1 MKTHILAHRGASAY
15 LPENTMEAFSLAIEQ
30 GADGFELDV
39 HLTKDGEIVVAH
51 DEKLERVSNGNGFLN
66 DYTLDELKSLDFGRL
81 QNHEQEKHIYRIP
94 TLAEVFSLVK
104 PAGLTL
110 NIEMKTDERIYMEL
124 PEKLAA
130 LTKEYSMEDY
140 VIYSSFNHY
149 FLQLIKKIEPAAKTG
164 LLYDLALV
172 DPLGAPIGSP
182 PWVYAKY
189 TGAYAIHPNYRII
202 AALPETVAKCHENGI
217 KVNVWTV
224 DDPQIIKLMLEYGVD
239 CIMTNK
245 PDIAIACRENN

>member
-1 MKTHILAHRGASAY
+1 MKTIILAHRGASAY

-51 DEKLERVSNGNGFLN
+51 DERLERVSNGTGLLN
-66 DYTLDELKSLDFGRL
+66 DYTLEQLKSLDFGKLANRV
-81 QNHEQEKHIYRIP
+81 YRVP
-94 TLAEVFSLVK
+94 TLAEVFSLAK
-104 PAGLTL
+104 PAGLTI
-110 NIEMKTDERIYMEL
+110 NIEMKIDERIYPDL
-124 PEKLAA
+124 PEKLTS
-130 LTKEYSMEDY
+130 LTKEYSMEDQ

-149 FLQLIKKIEPAAKTG
+149 YLQLIKKYEPSAKTG
-164 LLYDLALV
+164 LLYDLALI
-172 DPLGAPIGSP
+172 D

-189 TGAYAIHPNYRII
+189 TGAYAIHPNYRVI
-202 AALPETVAKCHENGI
+202 AALPETVVKCHENGI

-224 DDPQIIKLMLEYGVD
+224 DDPRIIKLMMKYEVD

-245 PDIAIACRENN
+245 PDIAVACRN

>member
-1 MKTHILAHRGASAY
+1 MKTQILAHRGSSAY

-39 HLTKDGEIVVAH
+39 HLTKDGVIVVAH
-51 DEKLERVSNGNGFLN
+51 DERLERVSNGTGFID
-66 DYTLDELKSLDFGRL
+66 DYTLDELKSLDFGKVAASS
-81 QNHEQEKHIYRIP
+81 QENHIYRIP

-104 PAGLTL
+104 PTRLTL
-110 NIEMKTDERIYMEL
+110 NIEMKIDERIHMEL

-130 LTKEYSMEDY
+130 LTKKYSMEDQ

-149 FLQLIKKIEPAAKTG
+149 FLQLIKKFEPAAKTG

-172 DPLGAPIGSP
+172 DP
-182 PWVYAKY
+182 WVYAKY
-189 TGAYAIHPNYRII
+189 TGAYAIHPNYLVI

-217 KVNVWTV
+217 MVNVWTV
-224 DDPQIIKLMLEYGVD
+224 DDPVNIKLMLQSGVD
-239 CIMTNK
+239 CIMTNI
-245 PDIAIACRENN
+245 PDIAVECRKELTNI

>member
-1 MKTHILAHRGASAY
+1 MKTRILAHRGASAY

-51 DEKLERVSNGNGFLN
+51 DERLERVSDGTGFLN
-66 DYTLDELKSLDFGRL
+66 DYTLDELKSLNFGKL
-81 QNHEQEKHIYRIP
+81 AGSTPEKHIYRIP

-110 NIEMKTDERIYMEL
+110 NIEMKIDERILVEL

-130 LTKEYSMEDY
+130 LTKKYSMEDR

-149 FLQLIKKIEPAAKTG
+149 FLQLIKKFEPAAKTG

-172 DPLGAPIGSP
+172 D

-202 AALPETVAKCHENGI
+202 AVLPETVIKCRENGI

-224 DDPQIIKLMLEYGVD
+224 DDPKIIKLMLEYGVD
-239 CIMTNK
+239 CIMTNR
-245 PDIAIACRENN
+245 PDIAVACRNELTKN

>member
-1 MKTHILAHRGASAY
+1 MKTQILAHRGASAY

-51 DEKLERVSNGNGFLN
+51 DERLERVSNGIGFID
-66 DYTLDELKSLDFGRL
+66 DYTLDELKKLDFGKL
-81 QNHEQEKHIYRIP
+81 FDSTQEKQICRIP

-110 NIEMKTDERIYMEL
+110 NIEMKIDERLHLDL

-130 LTKEYSMEDY
+130 LTKKYLMEEQ

-149 FLQLIKKIEPAAKTG
+149 FLQMLKKLEPAAKTG

-172 DPLGAPIGSP
+172 D

-202 AALPETVAKCHENGI
+202 TALPETVARCHENGI

-224 DDPQIIKLMLEYGVD
+224 DDLQIIKLMLQSGVD

-245 PDIAIACRENN
+245 PDLAVACREDN

>member
-1 MKTHILAHRGASAY
+1 MKILAHRGASAY

-51 DEKLERVSNGNGFLN
+51 DERLERVSNGTGFLN
-66 DYTLDELKSLDFGRL
+66 DYTLDELKSLDFGKL
-81 QNHEQEKHIYRIP
+81 SVSTPEKHIYHIP
-94 TLAEVFSLVK
+94 ALTEVFSLVK

-110 NIEMKTDERIYMEL
+110 NIEMKIDERIYMEL

-130 LTKEYSMEDY
+130 LTKKYSMENH

-149 FLQLIKKIEPAAKTG
+149 FLQLIKKFEPAAKTG

-172 DPLGAPIGSP
+172 D

-202 AALPETVAKCHENGI
+202 TALPETVTKCHENGI

-224 DDPQIIKLMLEYGVD
+224 DDPQIIKLMLQSGVD

-245 PDIAIACRENN
+245 PDIAVACRDNN

>member
-1 MKTHILAHRGASAY
+1 
-15 LPENTMEAFSLAIEQ
+15 MEAFSLAIEQ

-51 DEKLERVSNGNGFLN
+51 DERLERVSNGTGFLN
-66 DYTLDELKSLDFGRL
+66 DYTLDELKSLDFGKL
-81 QNHEQEKHIYRIP
+81 YDGSKLVNSTPGKHIYRIP

-104 PAGLTL
+104 PARLTL
-110 NIEMKTDERIYMEL
+110 NIEMKTDERIYMKL

-130 LTKEYSMEDY
+130 LTKEYSMEEQ

-149 FLQLIKKIEPAAKTG
+149 SLQSIKKFEPAAKTG

-172 DPLGAPIGSP
+172 D

-202 AALPETVAKCHENGI
+202 AALPETVSKCHENGI

-224 DDPQIIKLMLEYGVD
+224 DDPKIIKLMLKSGVD

-245 PDIAIACRENN
+245 PDIAAACRENN

>member
-1 MKTHILAHRGASAY
+1 MKTQILAHRGASAY
-15 LPENTMEAFSLAIEQ
+15 LPENTMEAFSLAMEQ

-51 DEKLERVSNGNGFLN
+51 DERLERVSNGTGFLN
-66 DYTLDELKSLDFGRL
+66 DYTLDELKSLDFGKL
-81 QNHEQEKHIYRIP
+81 SVSTPEKQIYRIP

-104 PAGLTL
+104 PARLFL
-110 NIEMKTDERIYMEL
+110 NIEMKTDVRIYMEL

-130 LTKEYSMEDY
+130 LTKEYSMEEQ

-149 FLQLIKKIEPAAKTG
+149 SLQSIKKFEPDAKTG

-172 DPLGAPIGSP
+172 D

-202 AALPETVAKCHENGI
+202 AELPETVAKCHENGI

-224 DDPQIIKLMLEYGVD
+224 DDPQIIKLMLQRKVD

-245 PDIAIACRENN
+245 PDIAIACRDNN

>member
-1 MKTHILAHRGASAY
+1 MKTLILAHRGASAY

-51 DEKLERVSNGNGFLN
+51 DERLERVSNGTGLIN
-66 DYTLDELKSLDFGRL
+66 DYTLEQLKSLDFGKLASSGNR
-81 QNHEQEKHIYRIP
+81 IYRIP

-110 NIEMKTDERIYMEL
+110 NIEMKIDERIYIDL

-130 LTKEYSMEDY
+130 LTKKYLMEDQ

-149 FLQLIKKIEPAAKTG
+149 FLQLIKKFEPSAKTG
-164 LLYDLALV
+164 LLYDLALI
-172 DPLGAPIGSP
+172 D

-224 DDPQIIKLMLEYGVD
+224 DDPQTIKFLLERGVD

-245 PDIAIACRENN
+245 PDIAVACRNTFNS

>member
-1 MKTHILAHRGASAY
+1 
-15 LPENTMEAFSLAIEQ
+15 MEAFSLAIEQ

-39 HLTKDGEIVVAH
+39 HITKDGEIVVAH
-51 DEKLERVSNGNGFLN
+51 DERLERVSNGTGYID
-66 DYTLDELKSLDFGRL
+66 DYTLDELKSLNFGKLSQDKR
-81 QNHEQEKHIYRIP
+81 IYRIP

-110 NIEMKTDERIYMEL
+110 NIEMKIDERLHMEM
-124 PEKLAA
+124 PEKLST
-130 LTKEYSMEDY
+130 LTKKYSMEDQ

-149 FLQLIKKIEPAAKTG
+149 FLQLIKKFEPSAKTG

-172 DPLGAPIGSP
+172 D

-202 AALPETVAKCHENGI
+202 AVLPETVAKCHENGI

-224 DDPQIIKLMLEYGVD
+224 DDPQIIKLMMQSAVD

-245 PDIAIACRENN
+245 PDIAIACRNELTNN

>member
-1 MKTHILAHRGASAY
+1 MKTQILAHRGASAY
-15 LPENTMEAFSLAIEQ
+15 LPENTMEAFSLAVEQ

-51 DEKLERVSNGNGFLN
+51 DERLERVSDGTGLIG
-66 DYTLDELKSLDFGRL
+66 DYTLDELKSLDFGKL
-81 QNHEQEKHIYRIP
+81 AASTQEKHIYRIP

-110 NIEMKTDERIYMEL
+110 NIEMKIDDRLHPEL

-130 LTKEYSMEDY
+130 LTKKYSMEDQ

-149 FLQLIKKIEPAAKTG
+149 LLQMIKKIEPAAKIG
-164 LLYDLALV
+164 LLYNMVLV
-172 DPLGAPIGSP
+172 D

-189 TGAYAIHPNYRII
+189 TGAYAIHPYYKII
-202 AALPETVAKCHENGI
+202 AALPETVVKCNENGI

-224 DDPQIIKLMLEYGVD
+224 NEPQAIKLMLQSGVD
-239 CIMTNK
+239 CIMTDK
-245 PDIAIACRENN
+245 PDIAISCLTNN